1 MEPRNRRPAAI
12 QAWSRYLE
20 KDKASQWAE
29 EAVYQL
35 AQLLPR

>member
-1 MEPRNRRPAAI
+1 MKPAAI

-20 KDKASQWAE
+20 KDQASQWAE
-29 EAVYQL
+29 EAAFQL